1 MGGGGE
7 RRREAERESYRGK
20 VRWGITGI
28 EKVAEGRRLR
38 KSVREVGSGI
48 RGRERN
54 CEK

>member
-1 MGGGGE
+1 MGGGEVSGGE
-7 RRREAERESYRGK
+7 RRRESYRGK
-20 VRWGITGI
+20 VIWGRTGI